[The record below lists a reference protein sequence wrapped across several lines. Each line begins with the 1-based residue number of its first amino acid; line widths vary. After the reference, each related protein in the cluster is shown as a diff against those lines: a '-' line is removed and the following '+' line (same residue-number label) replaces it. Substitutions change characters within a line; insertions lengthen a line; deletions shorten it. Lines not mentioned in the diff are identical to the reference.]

1 MTSFVTKIQE
11 LKVIP
16 QDQKLGLQNVVYAVK
31 FTVTGTDGN
40 YSHSVSAEIG
50 IGQAD
55 PQSFTPLDNLTE
67 QQVLQFIQN
76 ALAKDDMQVIQ
87 NEINEAIEQQ
97 KNPQSKPIVVPW
109 NK

>member
-1 MTSFVTKIQE
+1 MTSFATKILE

-16 QDQKLGLQNVVYAVK
+16 QDPKLGLQNVVYAVK
-31 FTVTGTDGN
+31 FTVIGTDGD
-40 YSHSVSAEIG
+40 YSHSVSTEIG
-50 IGQAD
+50 IGQAN

-67 QQVLQFIQN
+67 QQVLQFVQN

-87 NEINEAIEQQ
+87 NEINDAIEQQ
-97 KNPQSKPIVVPW
+97 KNPQSKPFVVSW